1 MTEPYDAPSEGRPH
15 DLRAALHDA
24 VSDVEPRPGLD
35 AIQSRTKVTAM
46 SSKRPWILAA
56 AGAVVAVAATVGV
69 VAAVTGD
76 DPENQSAPVASDG
89 PSPTEQNADEPT
101 DTASDDP
108 TAEAT
113 GDAGEDTT
121 AVPVYFVGD
130 QPAGPRLFRE
140 FHQLPVEDVEASQV
154 ADALRAAVEGA
165 ALDPDYGSPW
175 PAGTTVS
182 GVTIDGTGSNYLVWI
197 DLSGDVADRP
207 SGMTEDEAEV
217 AVQQLVYTAQAVL
230 QARQPVAFRIDGA
243 NAQKVLGV
251 PTAGPVVAAD
261 PMEVQGSVWI
271 IDPQN
276 GAEVPTTFTVNGRG
290 AFFEANVRWELLQ
303 DGEVV
308 DEGFTT
314 AEEGMTLSPFSFE
327 VTAEPGDYVLRVF
340 EEDMSGGEG
349 FGPPE
354 DTKEITVTE

>member
-1 MTEPYDAPSEGRPH
+1 MTEPYDARTDGRSP

-76 DPENQSAPVASDG
+76 DPENQSASVASDG
-89 PSPTEQNADEPT
+89 PSPTEQAADEPT
-101 DTASDDP
+101 ETVEDP
-108 TAEAT
+108 TPDAT
-113 GDAGEDTT
+113 EETK

-175 PAGTTVS
+175 PDGTTVT
-182 GVTIDGTGSNYLVWI
+182 GVSIDGSGKDDIVWI
-197 DLSGDVADRP
+197 DLSGNVAEAPAGSD
-207 SGMTEDEAEV
+207 AEV
-217 AVQQLVYTAQAVL
+217 PALALQQLIYTAQAVL
-230 QARQPVAFRIDGA
+230 QQRQPVGFLVDGEVAPKLLGMTIDGPL
-243 NAQKVLGV
+243 QPG
-251 PTAGPVVAAD
+251 D
-261 PMEVQGSVWI
+261 PMEAQGSVWI

-340 EEDMSGGEG
+340 EEDVSGGEG
-349 FGPPE
+349 FGSPE
-354 DTKEITVTE
+354 DTKEITVTQ

>member
-1 MTEPYDAPSEGRPH
+1 
-15 DLRAALHDA
+15 
-24 VSDVEPRPGLD
+24 
-35 AIQSRTKVTAM
+35 
-46 SSKRPWILAA
+46 
-56 AGAVVAVAATVGV
+56 VAATVGV

-76 DPENQSAPVASDG
+76 DPANRSATVASDG

-101 DTASDDP
+101 DAASDDP

-113 GDAGEDTT
+113 GDAGEETT

-182 GVTIDGTGSNYLVWI
+182 GVSIDGTGPDDIVWI
-197 DLSGDVADRP
+197 DLSGDVAQAP
-207 SGMTEDEAEV
+207 PGMGPEEPGLAL
-217 AVQQLVYTAQAVL
+217 QQLIFTAQAVL
-230 QARQPVAFRIDGA
+230 QQRQPVGFLIDGEVA
-243 NAQKVLGV
+243 STVLGMTV
-251 PTAGPVVAAD
+251 DGPLQPSD

-290 AFFEANVRWELLQ
+290 AFFEANVRWELLK
-303 DGEVV
+303 DGDVV

-314 AEEGMTLSPFSFE
+314 AEEGMTLSPYSFE

-340 EEDMSGGEG
+340 DEDMSGGEG
-349 FGPPE
+349 FGSPE